1 MKARR
6 ITLLAL
12 LVVTPFVAFAH
23 GAKVGP
29 NGGQVQEAGPY
40 HFELVVGD
48 RDLSVYVT
56 DASAKPVATKGAK
69 ATAIVLTNKKP
80 VRITLSPVGTN
91 ELKGRGSF
99 VSGSDLKLVF
109 SLILPG
115 KKPVMVRFASR
126 K

>member
-1 MKARR
+1 MKARD

-12 LVVTPFVAFAH
+12 LLVTPFVAFAD

-29 NGGQVQEAGPY
+29 NGGQVQDAGPY
-40 HFELVVGD
+40 HFELVVGE

-69 ATAIVLTNKKP
+69 ATAIVLTHKKP
-80 VRITLSPVGTN
+80 VRIALNPAGGN

-99 VSGSDLKLVF
+99 ASASDMKLVV

-115 KKPVMVRFASR
+115 KKRLMVRFASPM
-126 K
+126 

>member
-1 MKARR
+1 MKAPE

-12 LVVTPFVAFAH
+12 LLVTPFVAFAH

-29 NGGQVQEAGPY
+29 NGGQVRDAGPY

-48 RDLSVYVT
+48 RDLRVYVT
-56 DASAKPVATKGAK
+56 DGRAKPVATKGAK
-69 ATAIVLTNKKP
+69 ATAIILTNNKP
-80 VRITLSPVGTN
+80 VRIALTPVGGN

-99 VSGSDLKLVF
+99 ASARDMKLVV

-115 KKPVMVRFASR
+115 KKRLMARFASPM
-126 K
+126 